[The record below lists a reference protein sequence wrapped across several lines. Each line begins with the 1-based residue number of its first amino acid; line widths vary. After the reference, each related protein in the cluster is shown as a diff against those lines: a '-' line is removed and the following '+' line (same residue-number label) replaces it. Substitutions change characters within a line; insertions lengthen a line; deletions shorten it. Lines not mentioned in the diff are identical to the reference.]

1 MRNKITIIV
10 LSLMML
16 ISTSTSYACN
26 FQISQFGDPKEK
38 IKIEPVPLA
47 FPDRFG
53 GENLVIPMEDLC
65 KNDQSLYG
73 TTVIYLYI
81 ENKLSQIKL
90 ERPNMNDKKL
100 MDYAMKKYGSFN
112 LPEGMPKENWR
123 GNYSWE
129 IGNEYIEYIAT
140 NIHDGE
146 AEVLEITSKLY
157 ANTMAEY
164 NEKVGEWLD
173 SQK

>member
-1 MRNKITIIV
+1 MTKKIITVV
-10 LSLMML
+10 LSLMIL
-16 ISTSTSYACN
+16 IFASASNACE
-26 FQISQFGDPKEK
+26 FRVGQFGDPKEK

-81 ENKLSQIKL
+81 ENKLTQIRL

-100 MDYAMKKYGSFN
+100 MDYVMKKYGSFN
-112 LPEGMPKENWR
+112 LPEGVSKEAWR
-123 GNYSWE
+123 GSYNWE

-146 AEVLEITSKLY
+146 AEILEITSKLY
-157 ANTMAEY
+157 ANAMAEY
-164 NEKVGEWLD
+164 NEKVGKWLD